1 MTKTVWWSTKASGV
15 IESAILMSALRKTC
29 WSESNASPASSLRI
43 ACVKSRA
50 HVEPSQDAT
59 HSIFCLQEQIKG
71 IMSTQNSQ
79 T

>member
-43 ACVKSRA
+43 ACVESRA
-50 HVEPSQDAT
+50 HVEQV
-59 HSIFCLQEQIKG
+59 K
-71 IMSTQNSQ
+71 TQRIVCFVCKNK
-79 T
+79 